1 MTRERSKRGRPIR
14 ALATTLAFLVAGF
27 VLQSLVAWYTGL
39 NPRAVLPVLPERF
52 VRPPADS
59 RTDAYVVLS
68 DRDLQRVY
76 LCRRWESPG
85 VTQWSV
91 FGYGFSVDPETL
103 VENLGYSP
111 VIEPEEFDAPTSFT
125 IQDMFEGR
133 VDRGRFYA
141 HATGWP
147 LRSYYVATTPGPE
160 VSVIEGALFDRS
172 LTPEWIASN
181 EMRFKPNSALTGLVP
196 GGLMP
201 VGAAANTSMYAA
213 AMWTVCCTPLLVFR
227 AFRRRSRC
235 KRGLC
240 TACGYD
246 LSAVVGIVCPEC
258 GTGIRHAGRTA
269 VQPPASARERV
280 PNR

>member
-1 MTRERSKRGRPIR
+1 MTRERSKRAGPIR
-14 ALATTLAFLVAGF
+14 VLLTGFAFLLAGF
-27 VLQSLVAWYTGL
+27 VLQSLFAWYTGL

-59 RTDAYVVLS
+59 RTDAYVLLS
-68 DRDLQRVY
+68 NGDRQRVY
-76 LCRRWESPG
+76 ACRRWESPG

-91 FGYGFSVDPETL
+91 FGYGFSGDPET
-103 VENLGYSP
+103 VVKDLGYSP
-111 VIEPEEFDAPTSFT
+111 LIELEEFDAPTSFT
-125 IQDMFEGR
+125 IRDMFEGR
-133 VDRGRFYA
+133 VDRGRFHS

-172 LTPEWIASN
+172 LTPEWVASN

-201 VGAAANTSMYAA
+201 VGAAVNTSVYAA
-213 AMWTVCCTPLLVFR
+213 AMWTVCSAPLLVFR
-227 AFRRRSRC
+227 AFRTRSRS

-240 TACGYD
+240 TVCGYD
-246 LSAVVGIVCPEC
+246 LSAVAGIVCPEC
-258 GTGIRHAGRTA
+258 GDGIRRAG
-269 VQPPASARERV
+269 
-280 PNR
+280 